1 MFALDKKK
9 SCSDNEIAKW
19 RINKIASE
27 SDDSSDE
34 YYDAK
39 EAVDATSLCKWSSL
53 EYVNR
58 VDEENGSNEDLLE
71 NRVSVPKTPNS
82 LSKESLTQS
91 NPDKR
96 AKCPFSVLIFVLH
109 GGHVLETGNEFNNK
123 FSDFSTL
130 KATFEQTMRTTYCSL
145 TGRLALKLIC
155 CPLICKSSLQF
166 LSKLSSSYKKNGKFD
181 YENMPIDCLPLF
193 ATNQAD
199 YQGQLDKT
207 VHSINL
213 AYREFLD
220 SEDGKDFDGR
230 ISFIC
235 DFLGG
240 ILAYDSLCKRSDE
253 TETVRPKYDFQ
264 LDDLFLFGCPLSLVL
279 AYRKL
284 TANVCIQKPACS
296 QVYNLFH
303 SMDRLVMRLEPLI
316 EGRFSEISSIVVPKY
331 SKQVLLQ
338 QIISIRKH
346 LKFNQNLF
354 ADENQEVTFCTDNL
368 NKRFS
373 NATDLAA
380 EECAESNLQNGK
392 PSVSNLFTLAFD
404 YQPCSYRIF
413 SAPKMVGPQSNRL

>member
-1 MFALDKKK
+1 M
-9 SCSDNEIAKW
+9 
-19 RINKIASE
+19 
-27 SDDSSDE
+27 
-34 YYDAK
+34 
-39 EAVDATSLCKWSSL
+39 
-53 EYVNR
+53 
-58 VDEENGSNEDLLE
+58 
-71 NRVSVPKTPNS
+71 
-82 LSKESLTQS
+82 SKESLTQS
-91 NPDKR
+91 SLDKR

-130 KATFEQTMRTTYCSL
+130 KSTFEQTMRTTYCNL
-145 TGRLALKLIC
+145 TGRLAFKLIC

-166 LSKLSSSYKKNGKFD
+166 LSKLSSSYRKNGKFD

-199 YQGQLDKT
+199 YQSQLDKT
-207 VHSINL
+207 VQSINSS
-213 AYREFLD
+213 YREFIE

-230 ISFIC
+230 ISFVC

-240 ILAYDSLCKRSDE
+240 ILAYDSLCKRTED
-253 TETVRPKYDFQ
+253 TETIGSHCGSLQYDFQ
-264 LDDLFLFGCPLSLVL
+264 VDDLFLFGCPLSLVL

-284 TANVCIQKPACS
+284 TANVSIQKPHCS

-316 EGRFSEISSIVVPKY
+316 ETRFSEISSIAVPKY

-354 ADENQEVTFCTDNL
+354 ADENQEATFCTDNL

-373 NATDLAA
+373 NAIDLAA

-392 PSVSNLFTLAFD
+392 LFTLKFFL
-404 YQPCSYRIF
+404 III
-413 SAPKMVGPQSNRL
+413 

>member
-1 MFALDKKK
+1 MIQKALINFFFSKKN
-9 SCSDNEIAKW
+9 STQLDNEIAKW
-19 RINKIASE
+19 RIDKIANE
-27 SDDSSDE
+27 SDDSNDE
-34 YYDAK
+34 YYDAR
-39 EAVDATSLCKWSSL
+39 EAMDATSLCKYSSL
-53 EYVNR
+53 EYVNKL
-58 VDEENGSNEDLLE
+58 DEENGSSEDLLE
-71 NRVSVPKTPNS
+71 NNRLSASKTPNS
-82 LSKESLTQS
+82 ISKESLEQCS
-91 NPDKR
+91 LEKR
-96 AKCPFSVLIFVLH
+96 AKCPYSALIFVLH

-130 KATFEQTMRTTYCSL
+130 KSTFEQTMRTTYCSL
-145 TGRLALKLIC
+145 TGRLAFKLIC
-155 CPLICKSSLQF
+155 CPLICKNSLQF
-166 LSKLSSSYKKNGKFD
+166 LSKLSSSYKRNGKFD
-181 YENMPIDCLPLF
+181 YENLPIDCLPLF

-199 YQGQLDKT
+199 YQSQLDKT
-207 VHSINL
+207 VHRINL
-213 AYREFLD
+213 AYREFVE

-240 ILAYDSLCKRSDE
+240 ILAYDSLCKRSEDTSSE
-253 TETVRPKYDFQ
+253 TIGNNCKPKYDFQ

-284 TANVCIQKPACS
+284 TAGVCIQKPQCS

-316 EGRFSEISSIVVPKY
+316 EGRFSEISSIAVPKY

-354 ADENQEVTFCTDNL
+354 ADENQEATFCTDNL

-392 PSVSNLFTLAFD
+392 LCHLLLSFVISF
-404 YQPCSYRIF
+404 
-413 SAPKMVGPQSNRL
+413 